1 MLFRSPRPDL
11 VMEQYQLGVAMGVN
25 GTPAIVLED
34 GTMIPGYQ
42 PPAALLQLLDSKAKS

>member
-1 MLFRSPRPDL
+1 
-11 VMEQYQLGVAMGVN
+11 MGVN

-42 PPAALLQLLDSKAKS
+42 PAASLSQMLDAQQSKSNLQ